1 MGYLSIRSGS
11 FDILSEIKHY
21 APTRLLISDGIMLEK
36 NILNFSIKIQRI
48 MTPYQLN
55 RIIIEGDIEN
65 YLIFISSFVIDSWSL
80 AAIGELNYV
89 MEQSTYNGNTIIFDI
104 VGSKTVNEA
113 FMG

>member
-1 MGYLSIRSGS
+1 
-11 FDILSEIKHY
+11 
-21 APTRLLISDGIMLEK
+21 
-36 NILNFSIKIQRI
+36 

-55 RIIIEGDIEN
+55 RIIIEGGIEK

-80 AAIGELNYV
+80 VVIGELNYV